1 MANNWH
7 QNKIDSVH
15 FVLCPKQGNGMEV
28 VSNPKRPTYIEI
40 LVEYPNPPPWA
51 QRFSSGLNVI

>member
-15 FVLCPKQGNGMEV
+15 FVLCPKQGNGMQV
-28 VSNPKRPTYIEI
+28 VSNPQRPTYIEI
-40 LVEYPNPPPWA
+40 LVKYPCFDSEIYFW
-51 QRFSSGLNVI
+51 RTELN